1 MKITRKFIREACLPL
16 EIYSY
21 LINIASTLENIF
33 LDEIILSKIQE
44 ATLNNMLKD
53 YPLVKD
59 LFIEEGIIEEEDRN
73 PFKKDLSC
81 EDIDNLDNVLH
92 NALYNTFEE
101 RPLSICYDAENNIL
115 TGERRDLR
123 KRALYVISGYEVI
136 LHTTKHAG
144 TVIELRKK

>member
-53 YPLVKD
+53 YPLAKE
-59 LFIEEGIIEEEDRN
+59 LFIKEGLIQEEDRN
-73 PFKKDLSC
+73 PFKKDLSTN
-81 EDIDNLDNVLH
+81 DINNLQ
-92 NALYNTFEE
+92 NALDNTFEGS
-101 RPLSICYDAENNIL
+101 PLAISYGAENNIL

-136 LHTTKHAG
+136 LHTTKYAG

>member
-53 YPLVKD
+53 YPLAKEF
-59 LFIEEGIIEEEDRN
+59 FIKEGIIEEEDRN
-73 PFKKDLSC
+73 PS
-81 EDIDNLDNVLH
+81 
-92 NALYNTFEE
+92 
-101 RPLSICYDAENNIL
+101 
-115 TGERRDLR
+115 
-123 KRALYVISGYEVI
+123 
-136 LHTTKHAG
+136 
-144 TVIELRKK
+144 